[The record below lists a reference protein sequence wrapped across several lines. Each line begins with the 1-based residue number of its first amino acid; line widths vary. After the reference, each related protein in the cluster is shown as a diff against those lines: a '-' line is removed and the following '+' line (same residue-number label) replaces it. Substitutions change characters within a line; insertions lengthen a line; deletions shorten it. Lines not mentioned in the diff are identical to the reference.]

1 MAQKVNVV
9 LVDDLDDSE
18 ATETVAFSL
27 DGQAYEIDLNE
38 KNAAELRDVMAK
50 YVGAARKA
58 GKQGSGSGAGQRRSG
73 GRSGGSGGSGGGG
86 RTPPAGS
93 DRERVQAIREW
104 ARANGHTVNERGRLS
119 SSVIAAYDAA
129 H

>member
-27 DGQAYEIDLNE
+27 DGQAYEIDLNQ
-38 KNAAELRDVMAK
+38 KNAAELRDVLAK

-58 GKQGSGSGAGQRRSG
+58 GKQGAGSGGGQRRSG
-73 GRSGGSGGSGGGG
+73 GRSGGGSSGAGS
-86 RTPPAGS
+86 RTPAAGS

-104 ARANGHTVNERGRLS
+104 ARSNGHTVNERGRLS
-119 SSVIAAYDAA
+119 STVIAAYEAA